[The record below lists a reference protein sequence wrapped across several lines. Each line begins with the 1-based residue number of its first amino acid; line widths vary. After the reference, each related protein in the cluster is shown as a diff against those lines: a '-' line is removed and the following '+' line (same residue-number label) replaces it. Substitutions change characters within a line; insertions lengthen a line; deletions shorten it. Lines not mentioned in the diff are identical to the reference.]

1 MKKYKNLSG
10 KDAGFIVD
18 GRTLDFQNGQV
29 VEGPDNF
36 KENMQKV
43 LDGIVPLESAP
54 IIAPTIAPIAVM
66 PLELSEKQLYDLT
79 KEEQASRIKALGY
92 TEKIPAKEKDRVE
105 LIKKLEG
112 WG

>member
-43 LDGIVPLESAP
+43 LDGIVPLEAARVVIP
-54 IIAPTIAPIAVM
+54 VV
-66 PLELSEKQLYDLT
+66 ET
-79 KEEQASRIKALGY
+79 KEKKA
-92 TEKIPAKEKDRVE
+92 T
-105 LIKKLEG
+105 KKTTKKVTTK
-112 WG
+112 